1 MAKLGFTRIAF
12 DGRKVSLQRGDV
24 LYYRNKGEGGHVWI
38 YLGNGKAAEGA
49 HDSGYGGRITK
60 VSSSKL
66 KTSNKEVYYIFR
78 AVK

>member
-1 MAKLGFTRIAF
+1 MAKLGFTRIPF
-12 DGRKVSLQRGDV
+12 DGRKGSLQRGDV
-24 LYYRNKGEGGHVWI
+24 LYYRNKGAGGHVWI

-60 VSSSKL
+60 VSNSKL